1 VIIPDWYLARNSCQL
16 SLCPHWKW
24 CKIDWQVANDSQ
36 FFIAKRLQVTT
47 MTFVER
53 LTDISHKRGER
64 MTNQRRLILETIE
77 SMPGHPSAEEL
88 FVRVKKADPGV
99 HLSTIYRTLRWL
111 EELGVI
117 SHRHFADAR
126 NLDRFDADPRLDH
139 YHFRCRTCG
148 RIFEF
153 EQPLV
158 EEIKTRFMAETH
170 SEVVSAELILYGT
183 CADCQAQTTE

>member
-1 VIIPDWYLARNSCQL
+1 
-16 SLCPHWKW
+16 
-24 CKIDWQVANDSQ
+24 
-36 FFIAKRLQVTT
+36 

-64 MTNQRRLILETIE
+64 MTNQRRLILATIE

-88 FVRVKKADPGV
+88 FERVQKADPGV

-117 SHRHFADAR
+117 SHRHFADSR

-139 YHFRCRTCG
+139 YHFRCRACG

-158 EEIKTRFMAETH
+158 EDIKARFAAETRAQ
-170 SEVVSAELILYGT
+170 VVSADLVLYGT
-183 CADCQAQTTE
+183 CADCQTPVAE